1 MPPFKIATKNI
12 RHFCENKYAKVKKK
26 IIKFLIQRHEGTKH
40 FRYIALI
47 YKDVNIS
54 QFIWKVTVIPSNIP
68 TNFSLTWQVKLKLHG
83 SSKVKEY
90 SIHFRETRR
99 ESI

>member
-54 QFIWKVTVIPSNIP
+54 QFI
-68 TNFSLTWQVKLKLHG
+68 
-83 SSKVKEY
+83 
-90 SIHFRETRR
+90 
-99 ESI
+99 

>member
-1 MPPFKIATKNI
+1 M

-26 IIKFLIQRHEGTKH
+26 KIIKFLIQRYEGIKH

-54 QFIWKVTVIPSNIP
+54 QFIWKVTVIPTNIP
-68 TNFSLTWQVKLKLHG
+68 TKFSLTWHVKLKLHG
-83 SSKVKEY
+83 NSNVKKY
-90 SIHFRETRR
+90 SIHFREIGR